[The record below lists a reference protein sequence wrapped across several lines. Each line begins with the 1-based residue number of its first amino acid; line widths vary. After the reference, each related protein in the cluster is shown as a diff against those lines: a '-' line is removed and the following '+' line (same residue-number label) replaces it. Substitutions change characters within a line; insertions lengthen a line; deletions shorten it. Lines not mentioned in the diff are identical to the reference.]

1 MKGLLTT
8 KQYCEK
14 EQINRTTLWRW
25 VAKGK
30 VIQYKD
36 PINGYSYYRDLD
48 EKLLSIKEVCYRL
61 GISDK
66 TLRNYVKTGK
76 IKTDPYFT
84 KKFSER
90 EVERFEKARREA
102 LIKVEPITSTH
113 RGR

>member
-1 MKGLLTT
+1 MEGLLTT

-84 KKFSER
+84 KKFSES

-102 LIKVEPITSTH
+102 LIRVEPITSTH